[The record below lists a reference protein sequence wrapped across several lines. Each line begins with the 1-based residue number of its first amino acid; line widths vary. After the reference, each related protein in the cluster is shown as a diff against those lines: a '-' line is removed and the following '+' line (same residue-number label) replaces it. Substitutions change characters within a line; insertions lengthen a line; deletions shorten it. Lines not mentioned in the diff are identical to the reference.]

1 MSTIPTPTLPTDGSG
16 ADVGDYNPIIIA
28 ILSLLGGQL
37 DGDNIAPGSLPW
49 SVMDNFTNSIPG
61 EAMQDSGSVEK
72 YRGEA
77 KLGFVASG
85 LVFSALTGF
94 NAAME
99 AGVLYVPNGKRVA
112 VDAITSKTFTANK
125 DTYVTISPTGA
136 LNYAE
141 TTNGGTPPSLTTNY
155 TPLAVV
161 VTSGSA
167 ITAIHGR
174 APRNPGELG
183 RYILGAASDRISIP
197 SIPARRHL
205 RITAFLINTG
215 GTINGVFQFNGDT
228 GNNYAI
234 RNSNNGGADDTSA
247 SASGLNFTSTSAS
260 PKMAQIEIS
269 NVANQEKLLNGLM
282 TDANATGA
290 GNIPNRAERSGKWA
304 NTSAQ
309 ITRIDVVNTVGTGDY
324 AAGSYMI
331 IEGIE

>member
-1 MSTIPTPTLPTDGSG
+1 MPTIPNPDLPEDGSG

-28 ILSLLGGQL
+28 ILAVLNGQI

-49 SVMDNFTNSIPG
+49 SVMDTFSNSIPG
-61 EAMQDSGSVEK
+61 DAMQDSGSVEK
-72 YRGEA
+72 YRDEA
-77 KLGFVASG
+77 NLGFVANG

-99 AGVLYVPNGKRVA
+99 AGVLYAPDGKRVA
-112 VDAITSKTFTANK
+112 VDAITSKTFTASK
-125 DTYVTISPTGA
+125 DTYVTISSNGT
-136 LNYAE
+136 LDYAE
-141 TTNGGTPPSLTTNY
+141 TTNGGTPPSVPSNY

-161 VTSGSA
+161 VTNGSS
-167 ITAIHGR
+167 IVAIHGR

-183 RYILGAASDRISIP
+183 RYILGASSDRMSIP
-197 SIPARRHL
+197 SIPVRRHL
-205 RITAFLINTG
+205 RITVFLINTG

-234 RNSNNGGADDTSA
+234 RNSNNGDTDDTSA
-247 SASGLNFTSTSAS
+247 SAAGLNFTSTSAS

-269 NVANQEKLLNGLM
+269 NVATQEKLLNGLM
-282 TDANATGA
+282 TDANAAGA
-290 GNIPNRAERSGKWA
+290 ANIPNRAERSGKWA
-304 NTSAQ
+304 NSSVP
-309 ITRIDVVNTVGTGDY
+309 ITRVDVVNTVGAGDY